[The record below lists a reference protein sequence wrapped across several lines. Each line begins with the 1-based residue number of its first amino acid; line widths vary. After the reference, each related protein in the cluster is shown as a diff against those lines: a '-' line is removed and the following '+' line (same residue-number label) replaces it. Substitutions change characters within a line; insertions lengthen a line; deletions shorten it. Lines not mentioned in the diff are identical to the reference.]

1 MSNLCLVGRLRSDI
15 PCTTLGKGES
25 GGEQMKTREG
35 NSALTACFLLPT
47 QWFSSLVLKFLTF
60 VTLWDPSGK
69 NLFQGPLYKKEQEVE
84 KTALEMSTSCN
95 RLDSNITNIMIR
107 I

>member
-1 MSNLCLVGRLRSDI
+1 
-15 PCTTLGKGES
+15 
-25 GGEQMKTREG
+25 MKTREG

-47 QWFSSLVLKFLTF
+47 QLISSLVLKFLTF

-69 NLFQGPLYKKEQEVE
+69 NLFQGFRYKKGQEVE
-84 KTALEMSTSCN
+84 KPALKMSMSCN
-95 RLDSNITNIMIR
+95 TLESNITNIMLR